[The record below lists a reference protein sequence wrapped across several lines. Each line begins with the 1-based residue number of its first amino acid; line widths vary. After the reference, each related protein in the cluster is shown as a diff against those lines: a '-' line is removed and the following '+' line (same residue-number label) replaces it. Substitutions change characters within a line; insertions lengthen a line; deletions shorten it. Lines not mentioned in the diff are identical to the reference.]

1 MNKRFI
7 GVFMILAI
15 GVLLPFQGYAAAPQE
30 TVETGVNKILETL
43 GDSAFKAKA
52 KDEQIATISKEIE
65 HIFDFTELS
74 KRTLGRDWKKMSA
87 EQQKEFVKLFKQL
100 LQGVYADRLLA
111 YSDQKV
117 IFDKEIMLKK
127 GSAEVQS
134 YLQTSDGQ
142 KIPLFYRLTDKSG
155 SWKVYDVIIEGVS
168 MVKNYRTQF
177 RQILAKDSPDKL
189 IGILREKVN
198 KG

>member
-15 GVLLPFQGYAAAPQE
+15 GVLLPFRGDAAAPQE
-30 TVETGVNKILETL
+30 TVETGVNKVLETL

-87 EQQKEFVKLFKQL
+87 EQQKEFVNSCFKEFTPTDFWL
-100 LQGVYADRLLA
+100 TR
-111 YSDQKV
+111 
-117 IFDKEIMLKK
+117 IKK
-127 GSAEVQS
+127 
-134 YLQTSDGQ
+134 
-142 KIPLFYRLTDKSG
+142 
-155 SWKVYDVIIEGVS
+155 
-168 MVKNYRTQF
+168 
-177 RQILAKDSPDKL
+177 
-189 IGILREKVN
+189 
-198 KG
+198 